1 MLRRHK
7 NEYEEGWK
15 EAGFLSEKTYHAGLL
30 KEEEQEE
37 LKQWCERFKEQ
48 KIRETARWQTLEKEA
63 EGREPTATEEM
74 EAEKRLLWHQ
84 KEEIELQQKQL
95 YRQRENNRNVRERLE
110 QIYRETETLQEQ
122 YALLQNLNQT
132 ANGNLA
138 GSAKID
144 FESYVQRQY
153 FRQVIQHANRR
164 LAEMTEISSQ
174 LRCLCTGWRWAG
186 EEMQVLIWM
195 YTVW

>member
-1 MLRRHK
+1 
-7 NEYEEGWK
+7 
-15 EAGFLSEKTYHAGLL
+15 
-30 KEEEQEE
+30 
-37 LKQWCERFKEQ
+37 
-48 KIRETARWQTLEKEA
+48 
-63 EGREPTATEEM
+63 M

-164 LAEMTEISSQ
+164 LAEMTGNQFQ
-174 LRCLCTGWRWAG
+174 LRCPVHWMRWAG